1 MNKSFH
7 DIYYKIEFNLYTTFF
22 TTSNQQ
28 QNIRYNGIT
37 TTTSRIKN
45 ENKDCSITSARI
57 QSVQICNTFNYFKY
71 FITHCRVFHN
81 VQYITPLC
89 I

>member
-1 MNKSFH
+1 MKVCGEFN
-7 DIYYKIEFNLYTTFF
+7 DNNIYYKIEFNLYTTFF

-45 ENKDCSITSARI
+45 ENKDC
-57 QSVQICNTFNYFKY
+57 
-71 FITHCRVFHN
+71 
-81 VQYITPLC
+81 
-89 I
+89 